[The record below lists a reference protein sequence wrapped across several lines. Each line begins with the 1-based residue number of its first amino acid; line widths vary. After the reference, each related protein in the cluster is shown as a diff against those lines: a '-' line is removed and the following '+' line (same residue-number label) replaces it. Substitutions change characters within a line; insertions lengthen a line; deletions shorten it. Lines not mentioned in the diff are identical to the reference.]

1 VVVFIKPIAATSLQ
15 GAEKNNTE
23 IPRRIKAIHI
33 FISRVDD
40 FDYLVVSLASF
51 PPMCIIFC
59 DRFKSKVVDGLTG

>member
-1 VVVFIKPIAATSLQ
+1 P
-15 GAEKNNTE
+15 E
-23 IPRRIKAIHI
+23 IPRRIKAINI

-59 DRFKSKVVDGLTG
+59 DPLSQIRVSELIFLVVLNRNNGLRHEG